1 MFIVRWNKII
11 TEKGVEKVDEETIY
25 EVYKGEIEIKA
36 KREDLIKY
44 LDEFNKEVIRKKL
57 MDLTLKK
64 LKESVSDDLKITNAI
79 AEVKELDETI
89 NLLIERLREFYSLY
103 FPEIVGRENF
113 LDLVLE
119 DKEKVMLALN
129 IEESVGGDFDKKD
142 LERVKALARLIKE
155 MKKEREN
162 LLKYIEEKIKK
173 IMPNF
178 SYLATVKIAAQFLEH
193 AGSLNKLASFPS
205 STIQVLGAE
214 KALFRHLT
222 AKTRPPKYGIL
233 FNHPLIKKL
242 PNKLKG
248 KAARSLAA
256 KLAICTKIDY
266 NNLKNKENKFIA
278 DKLKVMLEKRFNVKW

>member
-1 MFIVRWNKII
+1 MFIVRWNKVI
-11 TEKGVEKVDEETIY
+11 TEDGVKKADKGTIY
-25 EVYKGEIEIKA
+25 NVYKGELEIKA
-36 KREDLIKY
+36 KKEDLEKF
-44 LDEFNKEVIRKKL
+44 LSEFDKENVRKEL
-57 MDLTLKK
+57 IDLTLKK
-64 LKESVSDDLKITNAI
+64 LKESVSDDLKIINAI

-89 NLLIERLREFYSLY
+89 NLLSERLREFYSLY
-103 FPEIVGRENF
+103 FPEIVGRDDF

-119 DKEKVMLALN
+119 EKERIMLALN
-129 IEESVGGDFDKKD
+129 IKESVGGDFDKKD
-142 LERVKALARLIKE
+142 LERVRALAKLIKE

-193 AGSLNKLASFPS
+193 AGSLGKLASFPA

-222 AKTRPPKYGIL
+222 AKTKPPKYGIL
-233 FNHPLIKKL
+233 FNHPLIKRL

-248 KAARSLAA
+248 KVARSLAA
-256 KLAICTKIDY
+256 KLAICAKIDY
-266 NNLKNKENKFIA
+266 NNLKNGKNKFVA
-278 DKLKVMLEKRFNVKW
+278 DKLKGILEKRFNVRW